1 MVYMVTKLGL
11 CRARPGGVDHRKGN
25 RRRLRKRFRPQ
36 VITPIPDRLFS
47 FSFSLYI
54 RNFFYW
60 KWFIRRCQVFLYYVI
75 LQYLFLPNLE
85 AEMR

>member
-36 VITPIPDRLFS
+36 VITPIPIKQQKIYS
-47 FSFSLYI
+47 NI
-54 RNFFYW
+54 W
-60 KWFIRRCQVFLYYVI
+60 VPKATHI
-75 LQYLFLPNLE
+75 
-85 AEMR
+85 

>member
-36 VITPIPDRLFS
+36 VITPIPDRFFLFRFRCIFVTS
-47 FSFSLYI
+47 FIGNGLFVVVKYFCIMLYSNI
-54 RNFFYW
+54 YS
-60 KWFIRRCQVFLYYVI
+60 CLI
-75 LQYLFLPNLE
+75 LKQK
-85 AEMR
+85 